1 MSIQVIESND
11 SLHYN
16 SNVSTFILH
25 YNGWFDVDNTTYLQD
40 MMKSF
45 DDKTKELLPDQEFII
60 NIVKFDVIP
69 VSSTY
74 YTQLFVYGT
83 CMVHKK

>member
-74 YTQLFVYGT
+74 YTHLFVYGT